1 MMLMFK
7 TKADLDMM
15 LKFKTKAESKLFS
28 LKPNSDLHNL
38 HAKNTDE
45 WTLITMWRP
54 LYHLYTDLGCKT

>member
-28 LKPNSDLHNL
+28 LKPNSDLLNL

-45 WTLITMWRP
+45 
-54 LYHLYTDLGCKT
+54 YD